1 MDVIE
6 EEVSVTQ
13 KINVQTINHIPL
25 KLEIQKEGRKMQLS
39 QSSNKAFSFVLWFP
53 ADKSGK
59 MPKHSGCTNNT
70 LY

>member
-39 QSSNKAFSFVLWFP
+39 QSSNKAFSFVL
-53 ADKSGK
+53 
-59 MPKHSGCTNNT
+59 
-70 LY
+70 